1 MNTAEEGTFDPSR
14 VLAVSWFDHRRTRE
28 LCAGLGIEV
37 VFLIAPYRGLRR
49 YLQLTVR
56 TLTLLARRRPAV
68 LLVQNPSLVLSML
81 ALALRWL
88 FGYRLVVDAHNEAVV
103 PFENSQ
109 GWVRRVSRWV
119 IRHAELTI
127 VTNVQLARIV
137 EMLGGRAFVLPDAIP
152 SVPPGTARELGA
164 GFNVALIATFAK
176 DEPIG
181 AIFEAVRGADLKL
194 YVTGNQ
200 RKLAAQDAARVPE
213 NVRFTGFLAE
223 QDYWDLLR
231 GSDAIIDLT
240 LKPNCLVCGA
250 YEALAVGRPVL
261 LSDNAASMEL
271 FGDGAAYTDST
282 PQGIRRGVERLRS
295 EPSRWQA
302 AARAKANELAVR
314 WGEQARGLTRILG
327 SLAAARSR

>member
-1 MNTAEEGTFDPSR
+1 MSTAKGGKFDPSR

-28 LCAGLGIEV
+28 LCARLGIEV

-49 YLQLTVR
+49 YLQLTAR
-56 TLTLLARRRPAV
+56 TLTLLAQRRPAV

-88 FGYRLVVDAHNEAVV
+88 FRYQLVVDAHNEAVA

-119 IRHAELTI
+119 IRHAELSI
-127 VTNVQLARIV
+127 VTNAQLARV
-137 EMLGGRAFVLPDAIP
+137 VDEQGGRAFVLPDAIP
-152 SVPPGTARELGA
+152 SVPQGTARQLGA

-181 AIFEAVRGADLKL
+181 AIFDAVRGADLQL

-200 RKLAAQDAARVPE
+200 RKLAQRDAANVPG

-231 GSDAIIDLT
+231 GADAIIDLT

-271 FGDGAAYTDST
+271 FGDGAAYTDNT
-282 PQGIRRGVERLRS
+282 PQGIRRAIERLRS
-295 EPSRWQA
+295 EPARWEA
-302 AARAKANELAVR
+302 AATGKASELAVR
-314 WGEQARGLTRILG
+314 WDEQARGLTRILG
-327 SLAAARSR
+327 GLAAARAR